1 MDTEL
6 CEGVIDD
13 MIHNFLGE
21 VSFNPNTKNI
31 DFMGGDMTPDDLD
44 YKENLP
50 QSYLEKVL
58 PKWQKSLVFVDIL
71 ERPTPVVHLEINN
84 TTGFNR
90 DCRSH
95 RGDDLPED
103 VPIPDHISNAP
114 KIPKGYHFSEYSV
127 GKDEIKKHNY
137 VLSLDRES
145 YRPFWTKECPDG
157 VTWGDVMEGVM
168 RVKGSKFD
176 LWYELF
182 CGAEVSFPIAGT
194 RSLRLGAG
202 TSTPTFPSPD
212 TLQLDLRF
220 DHGS

>member
-6 CEGVIDD
+6 CEGVFDD
-13 MIHNFLGE
+13 MIHNLLGE
-21 VSFNPNTKNI
+21 VSFNPNTKNV
-31 DFMGGDMTPDDLD
+31 DFTGGDMTADDLN

-58 PKWQKSLVFVDIL
+58 PMWQKSLVFVDIL
-71 ERPTPVVHLEINN
+71 SCPTPIVHLEINN
-84 TTGFNR
+84 TTGFNQ

-95 RGDDLPED
+95 RGDYFPED
-103 VPIPDHISNAP
+103 VPIPDHISNKA
-114 KIPKGYHFSEYSV
+114 KIPKGYHFSEYYV
-127 GKDEIKKHNY
+127 DKDEIKKHNY
-137 VLSLDRES
+137 VLSLDRET

-157 VTWGDVMEGVM
+157 ITWGDVMEGVM

-182 CGAEVSFPIAGT
+182 CGAEVFLS
-194 RSLRLGAG
+194 
-202 TSTPTFPSPD
+202 SPD